1 MSPARGRSAVRSG
14 GVKLLGGRWR
24 GRRLET
30 PAGIRP
36 TQARVREALFSHWG
50 DRVPCCRFLELY
62 AGAGCVSLEALSRG
76 AGSALAVDWDR
87 GALECMEANRERLGA
102 EALRVARAH
111 LPERLGAATGGEA
124 AFDLAFID
132 PPYDAPGLDDLLAAV
147 AGLIADGGEVVLEHT
162 SRRRPPTGAGRLRLT
177 GERRYGD
184 SALAFYIAG
193 G

>member
-1 MSPARGRSAVRSG
+1 MSPGRGRAAIRSG

-50 DRVPCCRFLELY
+50 DRVRGCRFLELY
-62 AGAGCVSLEALSRG
+62 AGSGCVSLEALSRG
-76 AGSALAVDWDR
+76 AGSALAVDSDR
-87 GALECMEANRERLGA
+87 GALECMEGNRERLGA
-102 EALRVARAH
+102 EALRLARAH
-111 LPERLGAATGGEA
+111 LPERLNAATSGEA

-132 PPYDAPGLDDLLAAV
+132 PPYEALGLDNLLVAV
-147 AGLIADGGEVVLEHT
+147 AGLIADGGEVVLEHA
-162 SRRRPPTGAGRLRLT
+162 SRRQPPTAAGRLRLT

-184 SALAFYIAG
+184 SALAFYG
-193 G
+193 